1 MRRTAGWRGRDSMST
16 SSAASDGGTNRFIYV
31 VAAVAAMGGLL
42 FGYDTGIISGALLF
56 IADDFKLSDTAQQIV
71 VASLLLG
78 AVFGAL
84 FGGPLADRI
93 GRRRAIMTAAAI
105 FLIGSLASALATGAT
120 FLAIARFVLG
130 LAVGGAGMVVPV
142 YIAESSPSRVR
153 GSLVSLQQ
161 FLITVGILLSYGI
174 NYLLADA
181 QAWRWMLALGVVPA
195 LALLVGMFFLPE
207 SPRWL
212 VGMDR
217 DDEARAVLA
226 RTRESDTA
234 VEEEI
239 SSISSAEHAEE
250 RTTYRDLLKRR
261 YRPALTVGVA
271 FINQMVGVNAVIYYA
286 PSILSDAGFGDSG
299 AILATTGV
307 GLVNC
312 LVTGAA
318 LLSIDRIGRRPL
330 LLAGTGGVTLS
341 LIVLGLAY
349 LLPPQTTLV
358 NIILVVGL
366 MVYIASFAASLGICI
381 WLLNSEVYPLEVRG
395 KGSATGSITHW
406 VLDLIIAS
414 TVLTLINT
422 ITETGTFWLYAA
434 FGIIGILFFFRIVP
448 ETKGRS
454 LEDIE
459 EELERR
465 VSISSETEAAR

>member
-1 MRRTAGWRGRDSMST
+1 
-16 SSAASDGGTNRFIYV
+16 
-31 VAAVAAMGGLL
+31 
-42 FGYDTGIISGALLF
+42 
-56 IADDFKLSDTAQQIV
+56 
-71 VASLLLG
+71 
-78 AVFGAL
+78 
-84 FGGPLADRI
+84 
-93 GRRRAIMTAAAI
+93 
-105 FLIGSLASALATGAT
+105 
-120 FLAIARFVLG
+120 
-130 LAVGGAGMVVPV
+130 
-142 YIAESSPSRVR
+142 
-153 GSLVSLQQ
+153 
-161 FLITVGILLSYGI
+161 LSYGI

-181 QAWRWMLALGVVPA
+181 EAWRWMLGLGVVPA

-217 DDEARAVLA
+217 LEEARAVLA
-226 RTRESDTA
+226 RTRETDA
-234 VEEEI
+234 EVDEEVQ
-239 SSISSAEHAEE
+239 SIASHESAEE
-250 RTTYRDLLKRR
+250 RTRYRDLLKPR
-261 YRPALTVGVA
+261 YRPALTVGVGVA

-299 AILATTGV
+299 AILATTGI

-330 LLAGTGGVTLS
+330 LLAGTSGVTLS

-349 LLPPQTTLV
+349 LLPPQTALV
-358 NIILVVGL
+358 NFILVAGL

-395 KGSATGSITHW
+395 KGAATGSITHW
-406 VLDLIIAS
+406 ALDLIIAS

-422 ITETGTFWLYAA
+422 ITETGTFWLYAV
-434 FGIIGILFFFRIVP
+434 FGIIGILFFLRVVP

-454 LEDIE
+454 LEEIE

-465 VSISSETEAAR
+465 TSTGSETEAARSGSS

>member
-1 MRRTAGWRGRDSMST
+1 MSAG
-16 SSAASDGGTNRFIYV
+16 SASAEGGTNRFVYI
-31 VAAVAAMGGLL
+31 VAGVSAMGGLL

-56 IADDFKLSDTAQQIV
+56 IKDDFGLSDTAQQIV

-84 FGGPLADRI
+84 IGGPLSDRI
-93 GRRRAIMTAAAI
+93 GRRNAIMIAAAI
-105 FLIGSLASALATGAT
+105 FMLGSLASALATGTA
-120 FLAIARFVLG
+120 FLTIARFVLG

-181 QAWRWMLALGVVPA
+181 EAWRWMLGLGVVPA

-217 DDEARAVLA
+217 REDARAVLA
-226 RTRESDTA
+226 RTRDTDA
-234 VEEEI
+234 EVDKEI
-239 SSISSAEHAEE
+239 SSIASHESAEE
-250 RTTYRDLLKRR
+250 RTRYRDLLKPR
-261 YRPALTVGVA
+261 YRAALTVGVGVA

-330 LLAGTGGVTLS
+330 LLAGTSGVTLS

-349 LLPPQTTLV
+349 LLPPQTALV
-358 NIILVVGL
+358 NFILVAGL

-414 TVLTLINT
+414 TVLTLINA

-434 FGIIGILFFFRIVP
+434 FGIIGILFFFRVVP
-448 ETKGRS
+448 ETKGRT
-454 LEDIE
+454 LEEIE
-459 EELERR
+459 EDLERR
-465 VSISSETEAAR
+465 TPAGSETEAARSSSS

>member
-1 MRRTAGWRGRDSMST
+1 MRRAAGRKGRDIMST
-16 SSAASDGGTNRFIYV
+16 SSGSAGDGTNRFVYV
-31 VAAVAAMGGLL
+31 VAAVASMGGLL
-42 FGYDTGIISGALLF
+42 FGYDTGILSGALFF
-56 IADDFKLSDTAQQIV
+56 IADDFKLSDTAQQVV

-93 GRRRAIMTAAAI
+93 GRRRAIMVATAI
-105 FLIGSLASALATGAT
+105 FMIGSLASALATGAT

-161 FLITVGILLSYGI
+161 FLITVGILLSYGV
-174 NYLLADA
+174 NYALAGA
-181 QAWRWMLALGVVPA
+181 EAWRWMLGLGVVPA
-195 LALLVGMFFLPE
+195 AALLIGMFFLPE

-212 VGMDR
+212 VGVGR
-217 DDEARAVLA
+217 RDEASAVLR
-226 RTRESDTA
+226 RTRDADADVEGEIESIA
-234 VEEEI
+234 SQE
-239 SSISSAEHAEE
+239 SAEE
-250 RTTYRDLLKRR
+250 RTTYRDLLRPR
-261 YRPALTVGVA
+261 YRPAVTVGVGVA

-286 PSILSDAGFGDSG
+286 PTILADAGFGDSA
-299 AILATTGV
+299 AILATTGI
-307 GLVNC
+307 GLANC
-312 LVTGAA
+312 LVTAAA
-318 LLSIDRIGRRPL
+318 LLSIDRLGRRPL
-330 LLAGTGGVTLS
+330 LLAGTTGVTLS

-349 LLPPQTTLV
+349 LLPPQTALV
-358 NIILVVGL
+358 NFILVAGL

-381 WLLNSEVYPLEVRG
+381 WLLNSEVYPLEIRG

-422 ITETGTFWLYAA
+422 ITETGTFWLYGA
-434 FGIIGILFFFRIVP
+434 FGIIGLIFFFRVVP
-448 ETKGRS
+448 ETKGCS
-454 LEDIE
+454 LEEIE

-465 VSISSETEAAR
+465 VSTK

>member
-1 MRRTAGWRGRDSMST
+1 
-16 SSAASDGGTNRFIYV
+16 
-31 VAAVAAMGGLL
+31 
-42 FGYDTGIISGALLF
+42 
-56 IADDFKLSDTAQQIV
+56 
-71 VASLLLG
+71 LG

-93 GRRRAIMTAAAI
+93 GRRRAIMIAAAI
-105 FLIGSLASALATGAT
+105 FIVGSIASALATGVA
-120 FLAIARFVLG
+120 FLTVARFVLG

-181 QAWRWMLALGVVPA
+181 AAWRWMLGLGVVPA

-226 RTRESDTA
+226 RTRATDA
-234 VEEEI
+234 DVDEEI
-239 SSISSAEHAEE
+239 RSISSAEHAEE
-250 RTTYRDLLKRR
+250 RTSYRDLLKPR

-286 PSILSDAGFGDSG
+286 PSILSDVGFGNAG
-299 AILATTGV
+299 AILATAGV

-312 LVTGAA
+312 VVTGVA

-330 LLAGTGGVTLS
+330 LLAGTSGVTLS
-341 LIVLGLAY
+341 LIVLGLAH
-349 LLPPQTTLV
+349 LLPPQTALV
-358 NIILVVGL
+358 NFILVVGL
-366 MVYIASFAASLGICI
+366 MVYIASFAASLGIYI

-406 VLDLIIAS
+406 VLDFVIAS
-414 TVLTLINT
+414 TVLTLIST
-422 ITETGTFWLYAA
+422 ITETGTFWLYGV
-434 FGIIGILFFFRIVP
+434 FGIIGILFFFRVVP
-448 ETKGRS
+448 ETKGRT
-454 LEDIE
+454 LEEIE

-465 VSISSETEAAR
+465 VSRGSETEVAR

>member
-1 MRRTAGWRGRDSMST
+1 MST
-16 SSAASDGGTNRFIYV
+16 SSAASAGGTNRFIYV

-105 FLIGSLASALATGAT
+105 FIIGSLASALATGAT
-120 FLAIARFVLG
+120 FLAVARFVLG

-349 LLPPQTTLV
+349 LLPPQTALV

-381 WLLNSEVYPLEVRG
+381 WLLNSEVYPLEIRG

-434 FGIIGILFFFRIVP
+434 FGIFGLLFFFRVVP

-459 EELERR
+459 EELEKR
-465 VSISSETEAAR
+465 VSTS

>member
-1 MRRTAGWRGRDSMST
+1 M
-16 SSAASDGGTNRFIYV
+16 
-31 VAAVAAMGGLL
+31 
-42 FGYDTGIISGALLF
+42 
-56 IADDFKLSDTAQQIV
+56 
-71 VASLLLG
+71 LG
-78 AVFGAL
+78 
-84 FGGPLADRI
+84 
-93 GRRRAIMTAAAI
+93 
-105 FLIGSLASALATGAT
+105 
-120 FLAIARFVLG
+120 
-130 LAVGGAGMVVPV
+130 
-142 YIAESSPSRVR
+142 
-153 GSLVSLQQ
+153 
-161 FLITVGILLSYGI
+161 
-174 NYLLADA
+174 
-181 QAWRWMLALGVVPA
+181 LGVVPA

-217 DDEARAVLA
+217 DEEARAVLA
-226 RTRESDTA
+226 RTRESEAD
-234 VEEEI
+234 VDEEI
-239 SSISSAEHAEE
+239 RSISSAEHAEE
-250 RTTYRDLLKRR
+250 RTSYRDLLKPR
-261 YRPALTVGVA
+261 YRPALTVGVGVA

-312 LVTGAA
+312 VVTGAA

-341 LIVLGLAY
+341 LIMLGLAY
-349 LLPPQTTLV
+349 LLPPQTALV
-358 NIILVVGL
+358 NFILVTGL

-434 FGIIGILFFFRIVP
+434 FGIIGILFFFRVVP
-448 ETKGRS
+448 ETKGRT
-454 LEDIE
+454 LEEIE
-459 EELERR
+459 EDLERR
-465 VSISSETEAAR
+465 TPAGSETEAARSSSS

>member
-1 MRRTAGWRGRDSMST
+1 MST
-16 SSAASDGGTNRFIYV
+16 SSAASEDGTNRFIYV

-71 VASLLLG
+71 VAALLLG

-105 FLIGSLASALATGAT
+105 FIIGSLASALATGAT
-120 FLAIARFVLG
+120 FLAVARFMLG

-181 QAWRWMLALGVVPA
+181 AAWRLMLLI
-195 LALLVGMFFLPE
+195 GMFFLPE

-212 VGMDR
+212 VGMSR
-217 DDEARAVLA
+217 DEEARAVLA
-226 RTRESDTA
+226 RTRETEEA
-234 VEEEI
+234 VEEEMR
-239 SSISSAEHAEE
+239 SISSAEHAEE
-250 RTTYRDLLKRR
+250 RTSYRDLLKRR
-261 YRPALTVGVA
+261 YRPALTVGVGVA

-330 LLAGTGGVTLS
+330 LLAGTGGVAVS
-341 LIVLGLAY
+341 LIVLGVAY
-349 LLPPQTTLV
+349 LLPPQTALV
-358 NIILVVGL
+358 NFILVVGL

-395 KGSATGSITHW
+395 KGAATGSITHW

-465 VSISSETEAAR
+465 VSTS

>member
-1 MRRTAGWRGRDSMST
+1 MSA
-16 SSAASDGGTNRFIYV
+16 SSGAAEGGTNGFVYV
-31 VAAVAAMGGLL
+31 VAAVAAIGGLL
-42 FGYDTGIISGALLF
+42 FGYDTGIISGAVVHRGRLQALGHG
-56 IADDFKLSDTAQQIV
+56 ATVV

-93 GRRRAIMTAAAI
+93 GRRRAIMVAAAI
-105 FLIGSLASALATGAT
+105 FMIGSLASALATGAT

-174 NYLLADA
+174 SYLLADA

-195 LALLVGMFFLPE
+195 LALLVGMYFLPE

-217 DDEARAVLA
+217 DDEARTVLA
-226 RTRESDTA
+226 RTRERDDT
-234 VEEEI
+234 VEKEMR
-239 SSISSAEHAEE
+239 SISGAEHAEE

-299 AILATTGV
+299 AILATTGI

-318 LLSIDRIGRRPL
+318 LLSIDRVGRRPL
-330 LLAGTGGVTLS
+330 LLVGTGGVTLS

-349 LLPPQTTLV
+349 LLPPQTALV
-358 NIILVVGL
+358 NFILVAGL

-381 WLLNSEVYPLEVRG
+381 WLLNSEVYPLEIRG

-434 FGIIGILFFFRIVP
+434 LGLIGILFFVRVVP

-459 EELERR
+459 AELERR
-465 VSISSETEAAR
+465 VSAS